1 VRSSILIKHY
11 TKKNK
16 EVKNMNV
23 ILVAIGVV
31 VAIIGL
37 IAGALVITT
46 PQLFGLVTTS
56 DTPYAQY
63 MIPLIIG
70 GLVLVIVGA
79 VVPSKK
85 S

>member
-1 VRSSILIKHY
+1 
-11 TKKNK
+11 
-16 EVKNMNV
+16 MNV

-46 PQLFGLVTTS
+46 PQLFGLINTES
-56 DTPYAQY
+56 TPYAQY

-85 S
+85 T

>member
-1 VRSSILIKHY
+1 
-11 TKKNK
+11 
-16 EVKNMNV
+16 MNV
-23 ILVAIGVV
+23 ILVGIGVS

-46 PQLFGLVTTS
+46 PQLFGLVNTES
-56 DTPYAQY
+56 TPYAQY

-79 VVPSKK
+79 VVPSKTTRAT
-85 S
+85 

>member
-1 VRSSILIKHY
+1 MNRILI
-11 TKKNK
+11 
-16 EVKNMNV
+16 
-23 ILVAIGVV
+23 AIGIV

-37 IAGALVITT
+37 VAGALVITT
-46 PQLFGLVTTS
+46 PQLFGLINTES
-56 DTPYAQY
+56 TPYAQY

-85 S
+85 N

>member
-1 VRSSILIKHY
+1 
-11 TKKNK
+11 
-16 EVKNMNV
+16 MNV

-46 PQLFGLVTTS
+46 PQLFGLVNTES
-56 DTPYAQY
+56 TPYAQY

>member
-1 VRSSILIKHY
+1 
-11 TKKNK
+11 
-16 EVKNMNV
+16 MNV

-31 VAIIGL
+31 VAIIGV

-79 VVPSKK
+79 VVPSKTTRT

>member
-1 VRSSILIKHY
+1 
-11 TKKNK
+11 
-16 EVKNMNV
+16 MNT

-46 PQLFGLVTTS
+46 PQLFGLINTES
-56 DTPYAQY
+56 TPYAQY

-70 GLVLVIVGA
+70 GLVLVIVGIA
-79 VVPSKK
+79 VPNKK

>member
-1 VRSSILIKHY
+1 
-11 TKKNK
+11 
-16 EVKNMNV
+16 MNT

-46 PQLFGLVTTS
+46 PQLFGLVNTES
-56 DTPYAQY
+56 TPYAQY

>member
-1 VRSSILIKHY
+1 
-11 TKKNK
+11 
-16 EVKNMNV
+16 MNV
-23 ILVAIGVV
+23 ILVVIGVV

-37 IAGALVITT
+37 VAGALVITT
-46 PQLFGLVTTS
+46 PQLFGLINTES
-56 DTPYAQY
+56 TPYAQY

-85 S
+85 N

>member
-1 VRSSILIKHY
+1 
-11 TKKNK
+11 
-16 EVKNMNV
+16 MNV

-31 VAIIGL
+31 VAIIGV
-37 IAGALVITT
+37 IAGAVVITT
-46 PQLFGLVTTS
+46 PQLFGLINTES
-56 DTPYAQY
+56 TPYAQY

-85 S
+85 N

>member
-1 VRSSILIKHY
+1 
-11 TKKNK
+11 
-16 EVKNMNV
+16 MNV

-37 IAGALVITT
+37 VAGALVITT
-46 PQLFGLVTTS
+46 PQLFGLINTES
-56 DTPYAQY
+56 TPYAQY

>member
-1 VRSSILIKHY
+1 
-11 TKKNK
+11 
-16 EVKNMNV
+16 MNA
-23 ILVAIGVV
+23 ILVGIGVV

-46 PQLFGLVTTS
+46 PQLFGLVNTES
-56 DTPYAQY
+56 TPYAQY

-70 GLVLVIVGA
+70 GLVLVIVGV

>member
-1 VRSSILIKHY
+1 
-11 TKKNK
+11 
-16 EVKNMNV
+16 MNA
-23 ILVAIGVV
+23 ILVGIGVV

-46 PQLFGLVTTS
+46 PQLFGLVNTES
-56 DTPYAQY
+56 TPYAQY

>member
-1 VRSSILIKHY
+1 
-11 TKKNK
+11 
-16 EVKNMNV
+16 MNRIIIAIG
-23 ILVAIGVV
+23 ILVAIIGV
-31 VAIIGL
+31 

-70 GLVLVIVGA
+70 GMVLIIVGA
-79 VVPSKK
+79 AIPQSRAH
-85 S
+85 

>member
-1 VRSSILIKHY
+1 MNRILI
-11 TKKNK
+11 
-16 EVKNMNV
+16 
-23 ILVAIGVV
+23 AIGIV

-37 IAGALVITT
+37 VAGALVITT
-46 PQLFGLVTTS
+46 PQLFGLINTES
-56 DTPYAQY
+56 TPYAQY

-85 S
+85 NQMEEKK

>member
-1 VRSSILIKHY
+1 
-11 TKKNK
+11 
-16 EVKNMNV
+16 MNT

-46 PQLFGLVTTS
+46 PQLFGLVNTES
-56 DTPYAQY
+56 TPYAQY

-70 GLVLVIVGA
+70 GLVLVIVGV

>member
-1 VRSSILIKHY
+1 MNRILI
-11 TKKNK
+11 
-16 EVKNMNV
+16 
-23 ILVAIGVV
+23 AIGIV
-31 VAIIGL
+31 VAIMGV

-70 GLVLVIVGA
+70 GLVLIIVGA
-79 VVPSKK
+79 VIPSKK
-85 S
+85 N

>member
-1 VRSSILIKHY
+1 
-11 TKKNK
+11 
-16 EVKNMNV
+16 MNT

-46 PQLFGLVTTS
+46 PQLFGLVNTES
-56 DTPYAQY
+56 TPYAQY

-70 GLVLVIVGA
+70 GLVLVIVGI

>member
-1 VRSSILIKHY
+1 MNRILIIIG
-11 TKKNK
+11 
-16 EVKNMNV
+16 
-23 ILVAIGVV
+23 IL

-37 IAGALVITT
+37 IAGAVVITT

-70 GLVLVIVGA
+70 GLVLVIVG
-79 VVPSKK
+79 VVIPNKK

>member
-1 VRSSILIKHY
+1 
-11 TKKNK
+11 
-16 EVKNMNV
+16 MNV
-23 ILVAIGVV
+23 ILVTIGVV

-37 IAGALVITT
+37 VAGALVITT
-46 PQLFGLVTTS
+46 PQLFGLINTES
-56 DTPYAQY
+56 TPYAQY

-85 S
+85 N

>member
-1 VRSSILIKHY
+1 MNRILI
-11 TKKNK
+11 
-16 EVKNMNV
+16 
-23 ILVAIGVV
+23 AIGIV

-37 IAGALVITT
+37 VAGALVITT

-70 GLVLVIVGA
+70 GMVLIIVGA
-79 VVPSKK
+79 VIPSKK
-85 S
+85 N